1 MQYVSAGLKHQSPVM
16 PPLRRPPWREL
27 MAICA
32 SADNLRLWDF
42 VRLPASVPG
51 SVATMRGR
59 SADARP
65 PPEDARARVQEA
77 ARGPNLASTSRS
89 AGSGGEGGEVPNAVS
104 AGGVRWGE
112 GGGASVEATPAVSGS
127 EERE

>member
-1 MQYVSAGLKHQSPVM
+1 
-16 PPLRRPPWREL
+16 
-27 MAICA
+27 
-32 SADNLRLWDF
+32 
-42 VRLPASVPG
+42 LPASAPG

-112 GGGASVEATPAVSGS
+112 GGGASVEATPAVAAAKSANS
-127 EERE
+127 LRIRPATEPRIVKSVATRSLVQEFKKVEACNANRL

>member
-1 MQYVSAGLKHQSPVM
+1 
-16 PPLRRPPWREL
+16 

-65 PPEDARARVQEA
+65 PPEEDARARVQEA
-77 ARGPNLASTSRS
+77 ARGANLASTDRS
-89 AGSGGEGGEVPNAVS
+89 AGSGGEGEEMPNVASVGGARWAEG
-104 AGGVRWGE
+104 AG
-112 GGGASVEATPAVSGS
+112 GGGASGGWLGSVQATPPAVATSS
-127 EERE
+127 VAT